1 MTSSSETSRLS
12 GRPAW
17 AFDRRIFLN
26 GMRDGVPIALGYFA
40 VSFSL
45 GIAARNAGLTPLQ
58 GFFASL
64 LNNASAGEYAA
75 FTLIAANATLFQV
88 ALITLIAN
96 ARYLLM
102 SCALAQR
109 FAPGTPFFHRLII
122 AYDVTDELFGITI
135 SRPGCLNPFYT
146 YGAILLAAPA
156 WAFGT
161 AFGIMAGNA
170 LPLRAVSAL
179 SVALYGMFLAII
191 IPPARKNKVVAV
203 LIVISFALSFFGS
216 YVPGISALSDGTRTI
231 LLTVL
236 ISAAAAIFFP
246 FKNTQEESEHVS
258 KCALY
263 RRHGAGF
270 LYDPRPSADADP
282 QTDPQH
288 IYPVVSLLCAL
299 CYARCDDLSSHPARN
314 AVADFRRSCPD
325 RRNHRRMARRRII
338 SGIRDLLRTGFPD
351 RAVYLKKLISQLKF
365 LALSSVTNL
374 LCCSYDTDQ
383 SEIPHNFS
391 SGRRV
396 IVNGRF

>member
-1 MTSSSETSRLS
+1 MTSSSKTSRLS

-161 AFGIMAGNA
+161 AFGIMAGNV

-236 ISAAAAIFFP
+236 ISAAAAILFP
-246 FKNTQEESEHVS
+246 VKNTQEEESEHES
-258 KCALY
+258 
-263 RRHGAGF
+263 
-270 LYDPRPSADADP
+270 
-282 QTDPQH
+282 
-288 IYPVVSLLCAL
+288 
-299 CYARCDDLSSHPARN
+299 
-314 AVADFRRSCPD
+314 
-325 RRNHRRMARRRII
+325 
-338 SGIRDLLRTGFPD
+338 
-351 RAVYLKKLISQLKF
+351 
-365 LALSSVTNL
+365 
-374 LCCSYDTDQ
+374 
-383 SEIPHNFS
+383 
-391 SGRRV
+391 
-396 IVNGRF
+396 